1 MSTTLDAARVYARI
15 AVLRRKLLLQQA
27 AQRVVAGIVALVAL
41 LIAMGFGTRALYLAL
56 VPELGELGATAV
68 IGGFWLLIAVAL
80 GIYAASTP
88 RSQELAELEQMER
101 QARVRTEN
109 AIGAMRAAGMQA
121 ETITGRAIMLFGVVN
136 ALRRMLR
143 RRKR

>member
-15 AVLRRKLLLQQA
+15 AVLRRKLLLRQA
-27 AQRVVAGIVALVAL
+27 AQRAVAGIVALVAL

-56 VPELGELGATAV
+56 VPELGELGATSV
-68 IGGFWLLIAVAL
+68 IGGFWLVVAL
-80 GIYAASTP
+80 ALGAYAASTP
-88 RSQELAELEQMER
+88 RSEELAELEQMER
-101 QARVRTEN
+101 QARIRTEN
-109 AIGAMRAAGMQA
+109 AIGAMRAVGAQA
-121 ETITGRAIMLFGVVN
+121 ETLTGRAIMLFGVVN